1 MAGKFTRIGAEHF
14 NNLVRVRRGGI
25 TVDQGNVSGS
35 SISTGSFGKLT
46 GDGSALTG
54 ISTAAPIF
62 SQTGSYYSAPSDI
75 QITGSLS
82 VFGNISGSFGGL
94 SAGQRYQHNQTSA
107 ATTWTVSHNFDLQY
121 VNVDVYAD
129 NNQIV
134 IPTSIT
140 ATDGNTLTIVFNNAT
155 AGKAIVST
163 GGQDIGSVGKIV
175 VHNQST
181 AATNWRVSHSLG
193 EQYPSV
199 TVYDDIGEV
208 IIPETIKATST
219 QLMDITFNA
228 PMSGNANI
236 SIGGGTPTGTVSSS
250 AQLASDISGSFTTA
264 SSSLASRITTNESYV
279 KGKEVLSG
287 SAQIAT
293 VISGS
298 LGTNAS
304 LIRSLTAAIISG
316 SFTSLS
322 SSLASRITAEE
333 AEAEGS
339 VISSSAQIASDISG
353 SFTTASSSLASRIT
367 VTEASG
373 ALINQDVQT
382 TASPTFVDITATGT
396 VTAQEFHTEFISASV
411 LYGSGS
417 TRFGDTTDDT
427 HAFTGS
433 LTTSGSSL
441 TIASTGTY
449 SGSSTS
455 TGSFGRVEAGSV
467 KGTLVTAGQTNIT
480 SVGTI
485 GTGVWDSTF
494 GSTAN
499 TLISGSANAA
509 NISGS
514 LGANATLIR
523 SLTAGVISGSVTNPS
538 GNVSGS
544 STSTGSFGRV
554 EAGSVEGT
562 LVTAAQTNVTSVGT
576 IGTGIWNSTFG
587 STANTIISGSVTNP
601 SGNVSGSSTSTGSF
615 GRVEAGSVEGTL
627 VTAAQ
632 TNITSVGT
640 IGTGVWEGTTVAVDQ
655 GGTGATSL
663 NNLITLTTHTTGS
676 YVGTITGGT
685 NLSSTAATS
694 GEGTTHTLNV
704 DDAFLVNDANDTTS
718 GTITAA
724 GLITSGNVSGSST
737 STGSFGRVE
746 GSLFSGSFIGKGT
759 FNNIDDPTAMAI
771 ALG

>member
-353 SFTTASSSLASRIT
+353 SFTTVSSSLASK
-367 VTEASG
+367 VTTLEGTGTAQG
-373 ALINQDVQT
+373 VGT
-382 TASPTFVDITATGT
+382 TNSPTFADVTATGT

-441 TIASTGTY
+441 TITSAGTY

-455 TGSFGRVEAGSV
+455 TGSFGRTEANSIQ
-467 KGTLVTAGQTNIT
+467 GTLVTAGQTNIT

-485 GTGVWDSTF
+485 GTGVWNSTF

-514 LGANATLIR
+514 LGTNATLIR
-523 SLTAGVISGSVTNPS
+523 SLTAANISGSLGTNAS
-538 GNVSGS
+538 LIRS
-544 STSTGSFGRV
+544 
-554 EAGSVEGT
+554 
-562 LVTAAQTNVTSVGT
+562 LTAA
-576 IGTGIWNSTFG
+576 
-587 STANTIISGSVTNP
+587 IISGSFT
-601 SGNVSGSSTSTGSF
+601 SLSSSLASRISAEEG
-615 GRVEAGSVEGTL
+615 EAEGSVISSS
-627 VTAAQ
+627 AQ
-632 TNITSVGT
+632 IASD
-640 IGTGVWEGTTVAVDQ
+640 I
-655 GGTGATSL
+655 
-663 NNLITLTTHTTGS
+663 
-676 YVGTITGGT
+676 
-685 NLSSTAATS
+685 
-694 GEGTTHTLNV
+694 
-704 DDAFLVNDANDTTS
+704 
-718 GTITAA
+718 
-724 GLITSGNVSGSST
+724 
-737 STGSFGRVE
+737 
-746 GSLFSGSFIGKGT
+746 SGSFTSASSSLASRITTNESYVKGKEILSGSAQIAA
-759 FNNIDDPTAMAI
+759 NISGSADNKATPGFAI
-771 ALG
+771 AMSVAL

>member
-62 SQTGSYYSAPSDI
+62 SQTGSYYSAPTDI
-75 QITGSLS
+75 QITGSLNVLGS
-82 VFGNISGSFGGL
+82 ISGSFAGL

-353 SFTTASSSLASRIT
+353 SFTTVSSSLASK
-367 VTEASG
+367 VTTLEGTGTAQG
-373 ALINQDVQT
+373 VGT
-382 TASPTFVDITATGT
+382 TNSPTFADVTATGT

-441 TIASTGTY
+441 TITSAGTY

-455 TGSFGRVEAGSV
+455 TGSFGRTEANSIQ
-467 KGTLVTAGQTNIT
+467 GTLVTAGQTNIT

-485 GTGVWDSTF
+485 GTGVWNSTF

-514 LGANATLIR
+514 LGTNATLIR
-523 SLTAGVISGSVTNPS
+523 SLTAANISGSLGTNAS
-538 GNVSGS
+538 LIRS
-544 STSTGSFGRV
+544 
-554 EAGSVEGT
+554 
-562 LVTAAQTNVTSVGT
+562 LTAA
-576 IGTGIWNSTFG
+576 
-587 STANTIISGSVTNP
+587 IISGSFT
-601 SGNVSGSSTSTGSF
+601 SLSSSLASRISAEEG
-615 GRVEAGSVEGTL
+615 EAEGSVISSS
-627 VTAAQ
+627 AQ
-632 TNITSVGT
+632 IASD
-640 IGTGVWEGTTVAVDQ
+640 I
-655 GGTGATSL
+655 
-663 NNLITLTTHTTGS
+663 
-676 YVGTITGGT
+676 
-685 NLSSTAATS
+685 
-694 GEGTTHTLNV
+694 
-704 DDAFLVNDANDTTS
+704 
-718 GTITAA
+718 
-724 GLITSGNVSGSST
+724 
-737 STGSFGRVE
+737 
-746 GSLFSGSFIGKGT
+746 SGSFTSASSSLASRITTNESYVKGKEILSGSAQIAA
-759 FNNIDDPTAMAI
+759 NISGSADNKATPGFAI
-771 ALG
+771 AMSVAL

>member
-62 SQTGSYYSAPSDI
+62 SQTGSYYSAPTDI
-75 QITGSLS
+75 QITGSLNVLGS
-82 VFGNISGSFGGL
+82 ISGSFAGL

-304 LIRSLTAAIISG
+304 LIRSLTAAAISGSANAANISGSLGTNATLIRSLTAANISGSLGTNASLIRSLTAAIISG

-322 SSLASRITAEE
+322 SSLASRISAEE
-333 AEAEGS
+333 GEAEGS

-353 SFTTASSSLASRIT
+353 SFTSASSSLASRIT
-367 VTEASG
+367 TNES
-373 ALINQDVQT
+373 
-382 TASPTFVDITATGT
+382 
-396 VTAQEFHTEFISASV
+396 
-411 LYGSGS
+411 Y
-417 TRFGDTTDDT
+417 
-427 HAFTGS
+427 
-433 LTTSGSSL
+433 
-441 TIASTGTY
+441 
-449 SGSSTS
+449 
-455 TGSFGRVEAGSV
+455 V
-467 KGTLVTAGQTNIT
+467 KGKEIL
-480 SVGTI
+480 
-485 GTGVWDSTF
+485 
-494 GSTAN
+494 
-499 TLISGSANAA
+499 SGSAQIAA

-514 LGANATLIR
+514 ADNKATP
-523 SLTAGVISGSVTNPS
+523 G
-538 GNVSGS
+538 
-544 STSTGSFGRV
+544 F
-554 EAGSVEGT
+554 
-562 LVTAAQTNVTSVGT
+562 
-576 IGTGIWNSTFG
+576 
-587 STANTIISGSVTNP
+587 
-601 SGNVSGSSTSTGSF
+601 
-615 GRVEAGSVEGTL
+615 
-627 VTAAQ
+627 
-632 TNITSVGT
+632 
-640 IGTGVWEGTTVAVDQ
+640 
-655 GGTGATSL
+655 
-663 NNLITLTTHTTGS
+663 
-676 YVGTITGGT
+676 
-685 NLSSTAATS
+685 
-694 GEGTTHTLNV
+694 
-704 DDAFLVNDANDTTS
+704 
-718 GTITAA
+718 
-724 GLITSGNVSGSST
+724 
-737 STGSFGRVE
+737 
-746 GSLFSGSFIGKGT
+746 
-759 FNNIDDPTAMAI
+759 AI
-771 ALG
+771 AMSVAL

>member
-75 QITGSLS
+75 QITGSLN
-82 VFGNISGSFGGL
+82 VFGTISGSFGGL

-107 ATTWTVSHNFDLQY
+107 AITWTVSHNFDLQY

-353 SFTTASSSLASRIT
+353 SFTTVSSSLASK
-367 VTEASG
+367 VTTLEGTGTAQG
-373 ALINQDVQT
+373 VGT
-382 TASPTFVDITATGT
+382 TNSPTFADVTATGT

-441 TIASTGTY
+441 TITSAGTY

-455 TGSFGRVEAGSV
+455 TGSFGRTEANSIQ
-467 KGTLVTAGQTNIT
+467 GTLVTAGQTNIT

-485 GTGVWDSTF
+485 GTGVWNSTF

-514 LGANATLIR
+514 LGTNATLIR
-523 SLTAGVISGSVTNPS
+523 SLTAANISGSLGTNAS
-538 GNVSGS
+538 LIRS
-544 STSTGSFGRV
+544 
-554 EAGSVEGT
+554 
-562 LVTAAQTNVTSVGT
+562 LTAA
-576 IGTGIWNSTFG
+576 
-587 STANTIISGSVTNP
+587 IISGSFT
-601 SGNVSGSSTSTGSF
+601 SLSSSLASRISAEEG
-615 GRVEAGSVEGTL
+615 EAEGSVISSS
-627 VTAAQ
+627 AQ
-632 TNITSVGT
+632 IASD
-640 IGTGVWEGTTVAVDQ
+640 I
-655 GGTGATSL
+655 
-663 NNLITLTTHTTGS
+663 
-676 YVGTITGGT
+676 
-685 NLSSTAATS
+685 
-694 GEGTTHTLNV
+694 
-704 DDAFLVNDANDTTS
+704 
-718 GTITAA
+718 
-724 GLITSGNVSGSST
+724 
-737 STGSFGRVE
+737 
-746 GSLFSGSFIGKGT
+746 SGSFTSASSSLASRITTNESYVKGKEILSGSAQIAA
-759 FNNIDDPTAMAI
+759 NISGSADNKATPGFAI
-771 ALG
+771 AMSVAL

>member
-75 QITGSLS
+75 QITGSLN
-82 VFGNISGSFGGL
+82 VFGTISGSFGGL

-107 ATTWTVSHNFDLQY
+107 AITWTVSHNFDLQY

-304 LIRSLTAAIISG
+304 LIRSLTATIISG

-353 SFTTASSSLASRIT
+353 SFTTVSSSLASK
-367 VTEASG
+367 VTTLEGTGTAQG
-373 ALINQDVQT
+373 VGT
-382 TASPTFVDITATGT
+382 TNSPTFADVTATGT

-441 TIASTGTY
+441 TITSAGTY

-455 TGSFGRVEAGSV
+455 TGSFGRTEANSIQ
-467 KGTLVTAGQTNIT
+467 GTLVTAGQTNIT

-485 GTGVWDSTF
+485 GTGVWNSTF

-514 LGANATLIR
+514 LGTNATLIR
-523 SLTAGVISGSVTNPS
+523 SLTAANISGSLGTNAS
-538 GNVSGS
+538 LIRS
-544 STSTGSFGRV
+544 
-554 EAGSVEGT
+554 
-562 LVTAAQTNVTSVGT
+562 LTAA
-576 IGTGIWNSTFG
+576 
-587 STANTIISGSVTNP
+587 IISGSFT
-601 SGNVSGSSTSTGSF
+601 SLSSSLASRISAEEG
-615 GRVEAGSVEGTL
+615 EAEGSVISSS
-627 VTAAQ
+627 AQ
-632 TNITSVGT
+632 IASD
-640 IGTGVWEGTTVAVDQ
+640 I
-655 GGTGATSL
+655 
-663 NNLITLTTHTTGS
+663 
-676 YVGTITGGT
+676 
-685 NLSSTAATS
+685 
-694 GEGTTHTLNV
+694 
-704 DDAFLVNDANDTTS
+704 
-718 GTITAA
+718 
-724 GLITSGNVSGSST
+724 
-737 STGSFGRVE
+737 
-746 GSLFSGSFIGKGT
+746 SGSFTSASSSLASRITTNESYVKGKEILSGSAQIAA
-759 FNNIDDPTAMAI
+759 NISGSADNKATPGFAI
-771 ALG
+771 AMSVAL

>member
-62 SQTGSYYSAPSDI
+62 SQTGSYYSAPTDI
-75 QITGSLS
+75 QITGSLNVLGS
-82 VFGNISGSFGGL
+82 ISGSFAGL

-304 LIRSLTAAIISG
+304 LIRSLTATIISG

-353 SFTTASSSLASRIT
+353 SFTTVSSSLASK
-367 VTEASG
+367 VTTLEGTGTAQG
-373 ALINQDVQT
+373 VGT
-382 TASPTFVDITATGT
+382 TNSPTFADVTATGT

-441 TIASTGTY
+441 TITSAGTY

-455 TGSFGRVEAGSV
+455 TGSFGRTEANSIQ
-467 KGTLVTAGQTNIT
+467 GTLVTAGQTNIT

-485 GTGVWDSTF
+485 GTGVWNSTF

-514 LGANATLIR
+514 LGTNATLIR
-523 SLTAGVISGSVTNPS
+523 SLTAANISGSLGTNAS
-538 GNVSGS
+538 LIRS
-544 STSTGSFGRV
+544 
-554 EAGSVEGT
+554 
-562 LVTAAQTNVTSVGT
+562 LTA
-576 IGTGIWNSTFG
+576 
-587 STANTIISGSVTNP
+587 TIISGSFT
-601 SGNVSGSSTSTGSF
+601 SLSSSLASRISAEEG
-615 GRVEAGSVEGTL
+615 EAEGSVISSS
-627 VTAAQ
+627 AQ
-632 TNITSVGT
+632 IASD
-640 IGTGVWEGTTVAVDQ
+640 I
-655 GGTGATSL
+655 
-663 NNLITLTTHTTGS
+663 
-676 YVGTITGGT
+676 
-685 NLSSTAATS
+685 
-694 GEGTTHTLNV
+694 
-704 DDAFLVNDANDTTS
+704 
-718 GTITAA
+718 
-724 GLITSGNVSGSST
+724 
-737 STGSFGRVE
+737 
-746 GSLFSGSFIGKGT
+746 SGSFTSASSSLASRITTNESYVKGKEILSGSAQIAA
-759 FNNIDDPTAMAI
+759 NISGSADNKATPGFAI
-771 ALG
+771 AMSVAL